1 MSSNSHGKIND
12 SFLTENKYIFKK
24 YKLIKLIDKGNCGK
38 IYSVINIKDSNPF
51 AMKTEKKTERYIT
64 LESEAYFL
72 LILQG
77 FGIPKLITYGQ
88 TKNYNILI
96 ETLLDKSLDSIFIKK
111 QKKCSIIELSLIAI
125 QLLDRLE
132 WIHSKDIIYRDVKP
146 QHFLFGIND
155 PNVIYIVDFGICKKY
170 RSSKTGKH
178 ILPRLTKKFTGTLSY
193 ASPNVTKGKESSRRD
208 DLISLGYVL
217 IKLLKGDLPW
227 ATNFKEINGKLFDKL
242 FYLKITDGNG
252 KLFEGIPEEL
262 IDYVK
267 YCKNLKFEEDPN
279 YSYLRSLFN
288 KIIIKKSLNY
298 ITFSWINNNNINNKK
313 LIGLPKN
320 SSRHSNLRYRLLK
333 NIKEQRKRRVIS
345 DSLTIPNKDNIPQD
359 FSLFNHKKN
368 LTVETSDNL

>member
-1 MSSNSHGKIND
+1 
-12 SFLTENKYIFKK
+12 
-24 YKLIKLIDKGNCGK
+24 
-38 IYSVINIKDSNPF
+38 
-51 AMKTEKKTERYIT
+51 MKTEKKKERYLT

-96 ETLLDKSLDSIFIKK
+96 ETLLDKSLDSIFIKHK
-111 QKKCSIIELSLIAI
+111 KKCDIIELSLIAI

-146 QHFLFGIND
+146 QHFLIGIND

-178 ILPRLTKKFTGTLSY
+178 ILPKLTNKFTGTFSY
-193 ASPNVTKGKESSRRD
+193 ASPNAIKGKESSRRD

-217 IKLLKGDLPW
+217 IKLIKGDLPW
-227 ATNFKEINGKLFDKL
+227 ASDFKEINRKIFDKL
-242 FYLKITDGNG
+242 FYLKKTDGNG

-262 IDYVK
+262 INYVK
-267 YCKNLKFEEDPN
+267 YCKNLKFEEDPD

-288 KIIIKKSLNY
+288 KIITKKSLNY
-298 ITFSWINNNNINNKK
+298 ITFSWIHNNNINNKK
-313 LIGLPKN
+313 LIGLSNIN
-320 SSRHSNLRYRLLK
+320 SSRHSNLRNRLIE
-333 NIKEQRKRRVIS
+333 NIKEQRKRRVLS
-345 DSLTIPNKDNIPQD
+345 DSLTIQNKDTIPQD
-359 FSLFNHKKN
+359 FSKFNHKKN
-368 LTVETSDNL
+368 LTVETSDNLREICTIDNKKIMNNIKMNNLKSKLNLTSKDIIQIEKAVKIKLII